1 MISSPSLLPAAT
13 LPKYPVRTVVH
24 MTSFTFRECAHCGE
38 QHAVLADGR
47 TAIHFT
53 GAGDRCA
60 GSERRQ
66 QNEGVTAQQARVIE
80 AELRRALREVMRGR
94 AS

>member
-1 MISSPSLLPAAT
+1 
-13 LPKYPVRTVVH
+13 

-38 QHAVLADGR
+38 QHPVLADGR

-53 GAGDRCA
+53 GAGERCA
-60 GSERRQ
+60 GSERRS
-66 QNEGVTAQQARVIE
+66 QNEGVSAQQARVIE
-80 AELRRALREVMRGR
+80 AELRRALRQVMREQ